1 MAKTPFMLTV
11 ISASPANPLTVPAGK
26 NLIVTWSHHTQVTGS
41 QYSAAI
47 GALSGAVFGP
57 GSYSKA
63 DLMVGPSMPMVL
75 SVDAISSINGNV
87 SNTPVTSTTVTAVAT
102 AAMIRGWLVD
112 A

>member
-11 ISASPANPLTVPAGK
+11 TSASPANPLTVPAGK
-26 NLIVTWSHHTQVTGS
+26 NLIVTWSHHTQDAGTLHT
-41 QYSAAI
+41 AAI

-63 DLMVGPSMPMVL
+63 DLMVGPMMPMVL
-75 SVDAISSINGNV
+75 IPAGIEALNSSG
-87 SNTPVTSTTVTAVAT
+87 SDSRVTSTTVTATAN
-102 AAMIRGWLVD
+102 AAMIRGWLMD